1 MLHSYRLRLH
11 RGRFALYWRE
21 DGRSRRY
28 SLGTTEKVEAEVRA
42 DAFIRAMAQA
52 RAPTITIAEVW
63 ERYRERLKGRPA
75 YTTMAYEWKHLLSF
89 FGDLRAYLITEEACR
104 RYIEYRRGQ
113 GRKDGTILTE
123 LNRLSNA
130 LNYAVKAG
138 LLDRA
143 PVIVRP
149 RAPPPRDRFLTKA
162 EARTFLDGIA
172 ALHVR
177 LFCVLAL
184 ATAAR
189 REAILGLT
197 WDRIDM
203 GRRRLHLTDPK
214 APETAKSRAI
224 VPINDR
230 LHAEL
235 LAARQRDHIAMGSTA
250 FVVQY
255 RGGRVASLKTALAQ
269 TCRRSGVEGVTA
281 HVFRHTAA
289 VWMAEGGVPMEEIA
303 QFLGHRDVTVTR
315 KVYARFS
322 PEYLRKAAES
332 LDF

>member
-1 MLHSYRLRLH
+1 MGHE
-11 RGRFALYWRE
+11 G
-21 DGRSRRY
+21 
-28 SLGTTEKVEAEVRA
+28 
-42 DAFIRAMAQA
+42 
-52 RAPTITIAEVW
+52 
-63 ERYRERLKGRPA
+63 
-75 YTTMAYEWKHLLSF
+75 KHVLLF
-89 FGDLRAYLITEEACR
+89 FGDLQHQAITEELCR
-104 RYIEYRRGQ
+104 DYIAHRRGQ
-113 GRKDGTILTE
+113 GRKVGTILTE
-123 LNRLSNA
+123 LNRLAGA
-130 LNYAVKAG
+130 LNHAVKMG
-138 LLDRA
+138 LIDRA

-149 RAPPPRDRFLTKA
+149 PAPPPRDRFLTKA
-162 EARTFLDGIA
+162 EARSFMAGIA
-172 ALHVR
+172 APHVR
-177 LFCVLAL
+177 LFCVIAL

-203 GRRRLHLTDPK
+203 GRRRLQLTDPK
-214 APETAKSRAI
+214 AGENAKPRAI

-230 LHAEL
+230 LYAEL
-235 LAARQRDHIAMGSTA
+235 SAARQRDYVAINSTA
-250 FVVQY
+250 HVVQF
-255 RGGRVASLKTALAQ
+255 RGERVASLKTALAQ